1 MKITTPTYNL
11 AFAEDVSKGLTDK
24 KKHLSSRYFYDDEGS
39 HIFQQIMKMPEYY
52 PTNCEFEI
60 LSEQSE
66 AILEQLKFKE
76 KFNIVEFGS
85 GDGSKTKQLLQAF
98 LNKNADFTYVPIDI
112 SEEAILIL
120 EENIRASI
128 PEIQMNSKV
137 GDYFDILEDISKEET
152 PNLFLFLGGNIGNY
166 KKEDA
171 IDLLQK
177 FASGMKKGDKL
188 LMGIDLQKSPRT
200 IQKAYDDPHGITKA
214 FNKNLLKRINREL
227 EADIYLDQFDFYCHY
242 NPENGEVN
250 SYLFSL
256 EKQSFYSKILDK
268 SFIFQKGET
277 IWTELSKKYSF
288 AEIEELAST
297 LDFKVVENFLDKKG
311 YFADSLWEK

>member
-11 AFAEDVSKGLTDK
+11 AFAEDVLKGLTDK

-66 AILEQLKFKE
+66 NILEQLNFKE

-85 GDGSKTKQLLQAF
+85 GDGTKTKQLLQAF

-166 KKEDA
+166 KKDDA
-171 IDLLQK
+171 LDLLQK

-214 FNKNLLKRINREL
+214 FNMNLLQRINREL
-227 EADIYLDQFDFYCHY
+227 EADIDLNQFDFYCHY

-256 EKQSFYSKILDK
+256 IKQKFYCKILDTT
-268 SFIFQKGET
+268 FTFQKDEM
-277 IWTELSKKYSF
+277 IWTELSKKYSL